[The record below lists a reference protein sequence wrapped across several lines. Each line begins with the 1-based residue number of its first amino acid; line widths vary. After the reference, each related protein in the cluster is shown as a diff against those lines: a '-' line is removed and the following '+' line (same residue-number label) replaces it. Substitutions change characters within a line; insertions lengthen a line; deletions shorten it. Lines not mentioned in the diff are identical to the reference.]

1 MCKAHDA
8 LAVVFLMHKGKLESF
23 EQDARGRLLLAD
35 LIGRRVPPPSDIAQ
49 ETWTT
54 TLRPA
59 VEKLRQL
66 VPEHVPAEMIEV
78 ELDSMGWSLV
88 ILDTF
93 RAAIVDRLRP
103 CTFERFAQADGHITG
118 YYDSIRTVY
127 PSWLQ
132 PTTTIMH
139 MINFLHHPEFEA
151 PIAYRPIR
159 LALVKRLQRL
169 LPEAGFAKTEIT
181 DTNSTQVLYEIGV
194 FLNIRAGDQLNNYE
208 DIHAGR
214 NRARLL
220 EDRRRGMASE
230 SEAEESSGDES
241 AISLDPNTPADNASI
256 ETWSAYWRTLA
267 RA

>member
-1 MCKAHDA
+1 
-8 LAVVFLMHKGKLESF
+8 
-23 EQDARGRLLLAD
+23 
-35 LIGRRVPPPSDIAQ
+35 
-49 ETWTT
+49 
-54 TLRPA
+54 
-59 VEKLRQL
+59 
-66 VPEHVPAEMIEV
+66 
-78 ELDSMGWSLV
+78 MGWNIV
-88 ILDTF
+88 ILDKF
-93 RAAIVDRLRP
+93 REAIVDRLRP
-103 CTFERFAQADGHITG
+103 CTFERFTQADGHING

-139 MINFLHHPEFEA
+139 MINYLHHPEFEA

-169 LPEAGFAKTEIT
+169 LPEAGFATTEIT

-194 FLNIRAGDQLNNYE
+194 FLNVRAGDQLNEYE
-208 DIHAGR
+208 DIHVSR

-241 AISLDPNTPADNASI
+241 AISTDPNAPADNASI
-256 ETWSAYWRTLA
+256 ETWSAYWRTLV
-267 RA
+267 RV